1 LEVVTDSEY
10 NRERLEK
17 IKSSINLK
25 TRSLMRIKEK
35 RTLKLRCKMD
45 LKGIL
50 FFEKIV
56 FARYSTHGWMCH
68 LSRL

>member
-1 LEVVTDSEY
+1 VEVVTDKEY

-25 TRSLMRIKEK
+25 IRSLMRIKEK

-50 FFEKIV
+50 FLEKIV
-56 FARYSTHGWMCH
+56 FARYSTHG
-68 LSRL
+68 